1 MPGPPLPTL
10 DPPLPTLDA
19 VVFDTDGVLTR
30 TASIHVAAWKA
41 ALDPVLAAL
50 ADGAA
55 ARPLTDAD
63 YRHHI
68 DGIGRYD
75 GVAALLSSRGIDLPF
90 GEPDDAPGDRTV
102 CAVGNLKNQAFT
114 DVIARQGV
122 EPYLTTRRLLD
133 ELHEQGIR
141 TAAISASRNCRAV
154 LDAAGMLELF
164 QVVVDGNDV
173 ASLGL
178 AGKPDPAIFLEAAN
192 RLGAEVSRTAVFED
206 AEAGVRAGRAGGFG
220 LVVGIDRTRHRS
232 RLDDADLVVP
242 DAADL
247 RLQGRRLDR
256 DPHPQARLRDL
267 PDALDDADVV
277 RMLEGRPVSVF
288 LDYDGTLTP
297 IVPRP
302 EDALLPS
309 HTRDALV
316 ELARVCTVGIISGRD
331 LDAVAAMVD
340 VPGLWIAGS
349 HGFDVRAPDGTRTQ
363 FEQGAEA
370 LPALDAAELAL
381 ADAIAGAP
389 GARVERKRFAIAVH
403 YREVADDDVAGLEAA
418 VQSLADASPALR
430 MAGGKK
436 IFELRPAADWHKG
449 AALSWLLDATD
460 SDPDTLAVFVGDD
473 VTDEDALD
481 RVRSSGLGVVVGDE
495 ERLTAAHCRLDEPER
510 VATFLAM
517 MTAAVRDA

>member
-1 MPGPPLPTL
+1 MSGPAPPTI
-10 DPPLPTLDA
+10 DA

-30 TASIHVAAWKA
+30 TASIHFSAWKA
-41 ALDPVLAAL
+41 ALDPVLASL
-50 ADGAA
+50 ASGAA
-55 ARPLTDAD
+55 ARPLSDAD

-68 DGIGRYD
+68 DGIGRDD
-75 GVAALLSSRGIDLPF
+75 GVAALLASRGIDLPW
-90 GEPDDAPGDRTV
+90 GDPDDPPGQDSV
-102 CAVGNLKNQAFT
+102 CAIGNLKNRAFLE
-114 DVIARQGV
+114 VIAEEGV
-122 EPYLTTRRLLD
+122 EPYLTTRRLID
-133 ELHEQGIR
+133 ALHAEGIR

-164 QVVVDGNDV
+164 EVIVDGNDV
-173 ASLGL
+173 AALGL
-178 AGKPDPAIFLEAAN
+178 AGKPDPAIFVEAAT
-192 RLGAEVSRTAVFED
+192 RLGSEIGRSAVVED

-220 LVVGIDRTRHRS
+220 LVVGLDRTRHPAA
-232 RLDDADLVVP
+232 LAAAADLVVP

-247 RLQGRRLDR
+247 RLQGRHLDR

-267 PDALDDADVV
+267 PDALGDHDVA
-277 RMLEGRPVSVF
+277 RMLEGRPVAVF

-302 EDALLPS
+302 EDALLPT

-316 ELARVCTVGIISGRD
+316 ELARECTVGIISGRD
-331 LDAVAAMVD
+331 LDDVSAMVD

-363 FEQGAEA
+363 FEQGAAA
-370 LPALDAAELAL
+370 LPALDVAELAL
-381 ADAIAGAP
+381 ADVVAAAP

-403 YREVADDDVAGLEAA
+403 YREVDGGDVATLEAA
-418 VQSLADASPALR
+418 VQSLAEGSPALR

-449 AALSWLLDATD
+449 AALSWLLEATG
-460 SDPDTLAVFVGDD
+460 SGPDTLAVFVGDD

-481 RVRSSGLGVVVGDE
+481 RVRADGLGVVVGDE
-495 ERLTAAHCRLDEPER
+495 DRATAAHCRLDEPDR
-510 VATFLAM
+510 VAAFLAM
-517 MTAAVRDA
+517 LTAAVRDP

>member
-1 MPGPPLPTL
+1 MSDPVPPL
-10 DPPLPTLDA
+10 LDA

-30 TASIHVAAWKA
+30 TASVHFSAWKA
-41 ALDPVLAAL
+41 VLDPVLAGL
-50 ADGAA
+50 AVGAA

-75 GVAALLSSRGIDLPF
+75 GVAALLASRGIELPW
-90 GEPDDAPGDRTV
+90 GDPDDAPGHDTV
-102 CAVGNLKNQAFT
+102 CAVGNLKNRAFA
-114 DVIARQGV
+114 DAIAEQGV
-122 EPYLTTRRLLD
+122 APYLSTRHLID
-133 ELHEQGIR
+133 ALHAEGIR

-154 LDAAGMLELF
+154 LDAAGMLDLF
-164 QVVVDGNDV
+164 EVVVDGNDV
-173 ASLGL
+173 ATLGL

-192 RLGAEVSRTAVFED
+192 RLGTEIARTAVVED
-206 AEAGVRAGRAGGFG
+206 AEAGVQAGRAGGFG
-220 LVVGIDRTRHRS
+220 LVVGFDRTRHPG
-232 RLDDADLVVP
+232 RLAAAADLVVP

-247 RLQGRRLDR
+247 QLRDRRLGR

-267 PDALDDADVV
+267 PDALHDHDVA
-277 RMLEGRPVSVF
+277 RMLEGRPVAVF

-302 EDALLPS
+302 EDATLAP

-331 LDAVAAMVD
+331 LDDVSTMVD
-340 VPGLWIAGS
+340 VPGLWVAGS

-363 FEQGAEA
+363 FEQGAAA
-370 LPALDAAELAL
+370 LPALDEAELAL
-381 ADAIAGAP
+381 VDAIAAAP

-403 YREVADDDVAGLEAA
+403 YRQVDNGDVAGLEAA
-418 VQSLADASPALR
+418 VQALADGSPALR

-449 AALSWLLDATD
+449 AALSWLLEATG
-460 SDPDTLAVFVGDD
+460 SGSDTLAVFIGDD

-495 ERLTAAHCRLDEPER
+495 ERSTAAHCRLDEPDR
-510 VATFLAM
+510 VAAFLAA
-517 MTAAVRDA
+517 MTAAVRQA

>member
-1 MPGPPLPTL
+1 MSDPL
-10 DPPLPTLDA
+10 LPTLDA

-41 ALDPVLAAL
+41 ALDPVLASL
-50 ADGAA
+50 ASGAA
-55 ARPLTDAD
+55 ARPLSDAD
-63 YRHHI
+63 YRRHI

-75 GVAALLSSRGIDLPF
+75 GVAALLASRGLDLPW
-90 GEPDDAPGDRTV
+90 GDPDDPPGDGTV
-102 CAVGNLKNQAFT
+102 CAVGNLKNRAFT
-114 DVIARQGV
+114 DVIAQQGV
-122 EPYLTTRRLLD
+122 EPYRTTRRLID
-133 ELHEQGIR
+133 SLHEAGIR

-164 QVVVDGNDV
+164 EVIVDGDDV
-173 ASLGL
+173 AALGL
-178 AGKPDPAIFLEAAN
+178 AGKPDPAIFLEAAG
-192 RLGAEVSRTAVFED
+192 RLGTGVARTAVVED

-220 LVVGIDRTRHRS
+220 LVVGLDRTRHPAALAAS
-232 RLDDADLVVP
+232 ADLVVP

-247 RLQGRRLDR
+247 RLEDRRLDR
-256 DPHPQARLRDL
+256 DPHPQARLQDL
-267 PDALDDADVV
+267 PDALRDHDVA
-277 RMLEGRPVSVF
+277 RMLEGRPVAVF

-331 LDAVAAMVD
+331 LDDVSAMVD
-340 VPGLWIAGS
+340 VPGLWVAGS

-363 FEQGAEA
+363 FEQGAAA
-370 LPALDAAELAL
+370 LPALDDAELAL
-381 ADAIAGAP
+381 VDVVAAAP

-403 YREVADDDVAGLEAA
+403 YRDVVDDDVAGLEAA

-449 AALSWLLDATD
+449 AALSWLLEATE
-460 SDPDTLAVFVGDD
+460 SGADTLAVFVGDD

-481 RVRSSGLGVVVGDE
+481 RVRAVGLGVVVGHED
-495 ERLTAAHCRLDEPER
+495 RLTAAHCRLDEPDR
-510 VATFLAM
+510 VAAFLDLLS
-517 MTAAVRDA
+517 AAARST